1 MAAKFEIYK
10 NKSGEFRWRPIY
22 INGRAIANLGESY
35 KAKLNAMDGDSEQNE
50 TQKTKEALSC

>member
-22 INGRAIANLGESY
+22 INGRAIANSCEGY
-35 KAKLNAMDGDSEQNE
+35 KAKVNAIGGNSEQYE
-50 TQKTKEALSC
+50 PQKTKGALSC

>member
-22 INGRAIANLGESY
+22 INGRAIANLGEGY
-35 KAKLNAMDGDSEQNE
+35 KAKANVMDGNSGLNE